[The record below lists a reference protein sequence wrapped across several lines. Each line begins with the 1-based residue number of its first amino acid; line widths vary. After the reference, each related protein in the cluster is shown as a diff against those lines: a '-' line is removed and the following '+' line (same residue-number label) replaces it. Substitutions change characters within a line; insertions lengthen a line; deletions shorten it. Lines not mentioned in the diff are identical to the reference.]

1 VTLSG
6 LAVRRP
12 VLAGVASAL
21 IVVAGLIAFR
31 SLPLRELPDVDNPT
45 VSVSANYPGANA
57 EVVENRVTRVIE
69 DQLSGIDGVDTIQ
82 SQSQDGR
89 SNINITFRLSRDL
102 EAAAN
107 DVRDRVSRVAGNL
120 PAEVEDVEV
129 SKQDADASP
138 FMWFSASSESRS
150 TAELSDF
157 VRRNVVDRLAVIDG
171 VAMVRSGGG
180 QDYAMRIEL
189 DRREMAARGLTVDDI
204 EGALRRQNVELPGGA
219 IESDQVDLTVRID
232 RTYLHQE
239 EFRRLPVGQSID
251 GHVIRLGEVADVYL
265 GVQERRSL
273 FRGDGLQRVGVGI
286 VRQSKS
292 NVIEVADGVR
302 AEVERLT
309 PGLPDDITI
318 VAAQDDTKFV
328 RAAVSE
334 VWRTLAISFALVV
347 AIIYLFLGS
356 LRAVLVPAV
365 VVPVSLIGVFAVLAV
380 FGFTINI
387 LTLLAMVL
395 AIGLVVD
402 DSIVVLEN
410 IQRRIDMG
418 EPRLIAADRGA
429 RQVFF
434 AVVATTA
441 VVVAVFAPLAILT
454 GYVGRLFVEL
464 AITISGA
471 VIISAFVA
479 LTLSPMMSSKLLAP
493 RSEGWGPARLV
504 SGALDAVSRSYA
516 ASLSLLLRAPVLI
529 ALFMIAIA
537 GSAAYMFFQLET
549 ELTPPED
556 RGQLFIQYQ
565 ASEGAGF
572 DHTATQAD
580 EIEAILL
587 EYVESGEAE
596 TVIVRVP
603 GFGGSGNSFNS
614 GIAILPLASW
624 DTRTRSGLE
633 IQREVSARLG
643 QLTGVRAFAGMR
655 SPFGGGGEGND
666 IEFVLTGPDYEL
678 LDAAAEDLIGVISTE
693 NPRLQR
699 PRKSYEPTAQQL
711 GVEIDRERAAA
722 LGVSVQSIGRAL
734 EAQLGS
740 RRVGQFVDGGE
751 GYDVI
756 LQNKPEDRATPDD
769 LTNIFVR
776 SESSGRLIPL
786 TNLVS
791 VSERGEASS
800 RPRINRSRA
809 VTISLTLADGY
820 SLGDAVNWLSARAHE
835 VLPPEVQTE
844 YLGAA
849 KDLREANNAVL
860 FAFVMALLI
869 VFLVLAGQFESVI
882 SPIVI
887 MLTVPLAV
895 AGGLFG
901 LLMTDSSL
909 NIYSQIGLIIL
920 VGLAAKNGI
929 LIVEFANQ
937 LREAGRSVREATI
950 EAATT
955 RLRPILM
962 TSVSTAFG
970 SLPLVLSHGA
980 GAESR
985 MTIGVVILS
994 GVLVATMFTL
1004 IVVPVFYALLARF
1017 MRTPGWVGREIAEFE
1032 RREGPRAEDE
1042 AFAAAPAE

>member
-1 VTLSG
+1 MTLSG

-69 DQLSGIDGVDTIQ
+69 DQLSGIDGVDTIE
-82 SQSQDGR
+82 SESQDGR
-89 SNINITFRLSRDL
+89 SNISITFKLSRDL

-107 DVRDRVSRVAGNL
+107 DVRDRVSRITGNL

-138 FMWFSASSESRS
+138 IMWFSASSEARS
-150 TAELSDF
+150 TAELTDF
-157 VRRNVVDRLAVIDG
+157 VRRNIVDRLAVIDG

-180 QDYAMRIEL
+180 QTYAMRIEL
-189 DRREMAARGLTVDDI
+189 DRRAMAARGLTVDDI

-219 IESDQVDLTVRID
+219 IESDQVDLTVRIERD
-232 RTYLHQE
+232 YLRAE

-251 GHVIRLGEVADVYL
+251 GHVIRLGEVADVNL
-265 GVQERRSL
+265 GVAERRSL
-273 FRGDGLQRVGVGI
+273 FRGNGLQRVGVGI

-292 NVIEVADGVR
+292 NAIDVADLVHD
-302 AEVERLT
+302 EVDRLA

-318 VAAQDDTKFV
+318 QAAQDDTKFV
-328 RAAVSE
+328 RAAVRE

-347 AIIYLFLGS
+347 TIIYLFLGS
-356 LRAVLVPAV
+356 IRAVFVPAV

-410 IQRRIDMG
+410 IQRRIDLG

-464 AITISGA
+464 AVTISGA

-493 RSEGWGPARLV
+493 RSTAWGPARLV
-504 SGALDAVSRSYA
+504 SGALDAVARSYA
-516 ASLSLLLRAPVLI
+516 ASLNLLLNARVLI
-529 ALFMIAIA
+529 ALFMIAVA
-537 GSAAYMFFQLET
+537 GGAAYMFLQLET

-572 DHTATQAD
+572 DHTASQAD
-580 EIEAILL
+580 EIERILL
-587 EYVESGEAE
+587 EYVASGEAE
-596 TVIVRVP
+596 TVILRVP

-614 GIAILPLASW
+614 GIAILPLAAW
-624 DTRTRSGLE
+624 DQRERSGLE
-633 IQREVSARLG
+633 IQQEVSARLG

-655 SPFGGGGEGND
+655 SPFGRGGEGED
-666 IEFVLTGPDYEL
+666 IELVLTGPDYEL
-678 LDAAAEDLIGVISTE
+678 LNDAAEDFIAVIAAE

-699 PRKSYEPTAQQL
+699 PRKSYEPNSPQL
-711 GVEIDRERAAA
+711 GVDIDRERAAA

-740 RRVGQFVDGGE
+740 RRVGQFIDGGE

-776 SESSGRLIPL
+776 SESSRQLIPL
-786 TNLVS
+786 TNLVTL
-791 VSERGEASS
+791 SEHGEAAS

-809 VTISLTLADGY
+809 VTITLTLADGY
-820 SLGDAVNWLSARAHE
+820 SLGDAIEWLNARSRQI
-835 VLPPEVQTE
+835 LPPEVRTE

-869 VFLVLAGQFESVI
+869 VFLVLAGQFESLI
-882 SPIVI
+882 GPIVI

-901 LLMTDSSL
+901 LLMTNSSL

-929 LIVEFANQ
+929 LLVEFANQ

-962 TSVSTAFG
+962 TSVSTAIG
-970 SLPLVLSHGA
+970 ALPLMLSHGA

-985 MTIGVVILS
+985 MTIGVVIFS
-994 GVLVATMFTL
+994 GVLVATLFTL

-1017 MRTPGWVGREIAEFE
+1017 MQTPGWVGREIAEFE

-1042 AFAAAPAE
+1042 AFAPAPAE